1 MKAFI
6 YSLDDLLKDTTLLLD
21 YFLYLIFNPFKFKK
35 LPKEIKKILVIELLQ
50 IGDLIVAIPTIKALR
65 EKYKEAVIDV
75 LILPEMK
82 EVLTGNKD
90 LNKLVLYE
98 NNFKNLVSKI
108 KKENYDLAVILH
120 PGSFKISLALL
131 MSKVRYRIGCTKSG
145 ISYGKG
151 FFLNKKIKPNF
162 KIQHKI
168 EDNLDVI
175 KPLDIEIRNKSPEIF
190 TTKESEKKVKE
201 FLNKNKI
208 KKFIV
213 IHPGA
218 NYRKK
223 EDEKKEW
230 ILERYAELSD
240 KIIENYS
247 LSVIFTGGIQDRPL
261 INSII
266 KLMKNKAYD
275 FSGNTIKD
283 FFSIIKASSLVISVD
298 TSASHIAAAFNKPI
312 IVLFGSRYSNIWY
325 PYTDKRK
332 VISKNTM
339 KEITINDVMNEVS
352 L

>member
-50 IGDLIVAIPTIKALR
+50 IGDLIVATPTIKALR

-75 LILPEMK
+75 LILPEMQD
-82 EVLTGNKD
+82 VLTENED
-90 LNKLVLYE
+90 INRLILYE
-98 NNFKNLVSKI
+98 NNFKNLVNKI
-108 KKENYDLAVILH
+108 KRESYDLAVILH
-120 PGSFKISLALL
+120 TGSFKISLALFI
-131 MSKVRYRIGCTKSG
+131 SEVKYRIGCTKSG
-145 ISYGKG
+145 IFYGKG

-175 KPLDIEIRNKSPEIF
+175 RPLGIEIKNKSQNIF
-190 TTKESEKKVKE
+190 IIKESEKKVKE

-208 KKFIV
+208 KKFVV

-218 NYRKK
+218 NYRKRGG
-223 EDEKKEW
+223 EKKEW

-261 INSII
+261 INNILR
-266 KLMKNKAYD
+266 LMKNKAYD

-283 FFSIIKASSLVISVD
+283 FFSIIKVSELVISVD
-298 TSASHIAAAFNKPI
+298 TSASHIAAAFDKPV
-312 IVLFGSRYSNIWY
+312 IVLFGSRYSNVWY
-325 PYTDKRK
+325 PYTDKKR
-332 VISKNTM
+332 VISRNSM
-339 KEITINDVMNEVS
+339 KEITINDVMKEIS

>member
-6 YSLDDLLKDTTLLLD
+6 HRIDDISKCTMLLLD

-35 LPKEIKKILVIELLQ
+35 YPKEIKKILVIELLQ
-50 IGDLIVAIPTIKALR
+50 IGDLIVATPTIKALR

-75 LILPEMK
+75 LILPEMQD
-82 EVLTGNKD
+82 VLTENED
-90 LNKLVLYE
+90 INRLILYE
-98 NNFKNLVSKI
+98 NNFKNLVGKI

-120 PGSFKISLALL
+120 PGSFNISLALL
-131 MSKVRYRIGCTKSG
+131 LAKVKYRIGCTKSG
-145 ISYGKG
+145 IFYGKG
-151 FFLNKKIKPNF
+151 FFLNKKIKLNF
-162 KIQHKI
+162 KVQHKI

-175 KPLDIEIRNKSPEIF
+175 RALIIPVKKTNPKIF
-190 TTKESEKKVKE
+190 TTRESEKKVKE

-208 KKFIV
+208 KKFVV

-218 NYRKK
+218 NYRKRGG
-223 EDEKKEW
+223 EKKEW

-261 INSII
+261 INNILR
-266 KLMKNKAYD
+266 LMKNKAYD

-283 FFSIIKASSLVISVD
+283 FFSIIKVSELVISVD
-298 TSASHIAAAFNKPI
+298 TSASHIAAAFDKPV
-312 IVLFGSRYSNIWY
+312 IVLFGSRYSNVWY
-325 PYTDKRK
+325 PYTDKKR
-332 VISKNTM
+332 VISRNSM
-339 KEITINDVMNEVS
+339 KEITINDVMKEIS